1 MIYKVLPRQQQVL
14 QKWETAIPS
23 EPTIGRSPR
32 ALIDDMGT
40 PRHAFIGEF
49 VEIGLRDAR
58 LYLTLFSVLGD
69 VGDRSGC
76 RCSARPGSGRLE
88 RQFFMRK
95 PFALRAAV
103 WRR

>member
-1 MIYKVLPRQQQVL
+1 
-14 QKWETAIPS
+14 
-23 EPTIGRSPR
+23 
-32 ALIDDMGT
+32 
-40 PRHAFIGEF
+40 

-69 VGDRSGC
+69 VGDRSGVV
-76 RCSARPGSGRLE
+76 ARPDRRLE

-95 PFALRAAV
+95 AFALRAAV